1 MISVYNLKNIKSKRD
16 KITKASS
23 SFSFIIASCNSSYG
37 QPTCIQSNALIVIH
51 YQNVILIL
59 IVFGNDNTIFPKTKQ
74 QLFVFLLSLHLLIY
88 TIQIVSLI
96 VQIVKRI
103 HSMKSCEYVC
113 LHENEKRSNFLSVF
127 VFTEYFP
134 CPPGGSCCC
143 RRVCIVVKA
152 QRYSSECGVFLS
164 LYFHS
169 IEKK

>member
-103 HSMKSCEYVC
+103 HSWSHAGMYVYMKMKNVLISFRFLFSPNISPALQAALVAAVVC
-113 LHENEKRSNFLSVF
+113 VLS
-127 VFTEYFP
+127 
-134 CPPGGSCCC
+134 
-143 RRVCIVVKA
+143 
-152 QRYSSECGVFLS
+152 
-164 LYFHS
+164 
-169 IEKK
+169 